1 MVERA
6 AQPRVTHPN
15 TRLHGE
21 ENEQTDRLCAHC
33 IWVGKAIQLPKK
45 KKRKKK
51 SNTNTQEHRQ
61 YMEEKIQIVNKWQT
75 FQQSQESRHEMGIK
89 TKHSLHL

>member
-45 KKRKKK
+45 KEKKK
-51 SNTNTQEHRQ
+51 VKHKYTRA
-61 YMEEKIQIVNKWQT
+61 QT
-75 FQQSQESRHEMGIK
+75 IYGRENPNCK
-89 TKHSLHL
+89 